1 MGTAN
6 LNIFVSSTCYD
17 LSQIRRDLRD
27 FITSLGHNPI
37 LSEQNDFPIDPE
49 FDNWEN
55 CINAVKEYADIF
67 VLIIGNKYGY
77 VGENGKSITN
87 TEYLTAVQKGIPIYT
102 FSLKQMTNIL
112 PLWERNPDA
121 DFSNVVD
128 NIQIFEFLVDVR
140 KKSGRWNF
148 EFENAQD
155 IMDTLRK
162 QLSILFRNSLGLRK
176 KIVSSPYEDLY
187 SKISSKA
194 LNIIMQK
201 EEGYDIKFF
210 MQVMQDGIAECRDY
224 KNDFQYSV
232 ILKPIHERRN
242 FVELLD
248 WIENKYDEFRSFIR
262 SLNNLSNAFMQF
274 YKDNDDESDLRGLY
288 YVASTYVEFYTN
300 LLKWGISVKGIFV
313 SKECQKLMTLL
324 SEMPSSII
332 SEMEKYPAESMEKIP
347 RCIEKMKNGIVEK
360 GDMIMFPFRIDIP
373 ENIVMEYQQ
382 ELDRLSEQVKNRIKR
397 RDAITN
403 GQKSE

>member
-17 LSQIRRDLRD
+17 LSQIRKDLRD

-49 FDNWEN
+49 LDNWVN
-55 CINAVKEYADIF
+55 CINAVKDYADIF

-128 NIQIFEFLVDVR
+128 NKQIFEFLVDVR

-155 IMDTLRK
+155 IMDK

-176 KIVSSPYEDLY
+176 KIVSSQYEDLY

-201 EEGYDIKFF
+201 EEGYDVKFF
-210 MQVMQDGIAECRDY
+210 MQVMQDGIIDCSEL
-224 KNDFQYSV
+224 KNDYLYSV

-242 FVELLD
+242 LAELFD
-248 WIENKYDEFRSFIR
+248 WIENKFDELKSFIS
-262 SLNNLSNAFMQF
+262 SLHKLSDAFTQF

-288 YVASTYVEFYTN
+288 YVASTYVEFYAN

-313 SKECQKLMTLL
+313 PKECQKLMTLL

-332 SEMEKYPAESMEKIP
+332 NEMEKYPKDSMEKIP
-347 RCIEKMKNGIVEK
+347 HCIEKIKSGRVEK
-360 GDMIMFPFRIDIP
+360 GDKIMLPFEIDIP
-373 ENIVMEYQQ
+373 ENVVMEYKQ
-382 ELDRLSEQVKNRIKR
+382 ELDRLLEQVKKR
-397 RDAITN
+397 KSKRDKN
-403 GQKSE
+403 HQ